1 MCTQSS
7 GVQNIQIGM
16 ILNKCYD
23 IQIDGEVTVS
33 DSEVMC
39 KLVDFDNYD
48 EDVESAFGDRDVTWE
63 DISNCS

>member
-1 MCTQSS
+1 M
-7 GVQNIQIGM
+7 GM
-16 ILNKCYD
+16 VLNKCYD

-33 DSEVMC
+33 DSVVMC